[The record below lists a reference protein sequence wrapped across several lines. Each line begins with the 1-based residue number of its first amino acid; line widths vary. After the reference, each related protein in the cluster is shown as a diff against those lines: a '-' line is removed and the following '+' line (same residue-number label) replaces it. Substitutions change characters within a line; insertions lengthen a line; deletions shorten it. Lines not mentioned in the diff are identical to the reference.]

1 MTAVFDLGTMLG
13 ANTNDIKVQNIPCSE
28 LVPYFNHKFTLYTGE
43 RLDDM
48 VESIRKN
55 GILTPLIVQ
64 PIKNCKYEIL
74 IGHNRWNAAKLAGLK
89 DVPCIVK
96 QNLTEKEAEMYV
108 AGNFSPEYGMERANA
123 GMSEIPTDATVAA
136 TKDDDI
142 DFNHIVG
149 GAHTNDLGEEEFNK
163 AIK

>member
-13 ANTNDIKVQNIPCSE
+13 TNTNDIKVQNIPCSE

-64 PIKNCKYEIL
+64 PIK
-74 IGHNRWNAAKLAGLK
+74 
-89 DVPCIVK
+89 
-96 QNLTEKEAEMYV
+96 
-108 AGNFSPEYGMERANA
+108 
-123 GMSEIPTDATVAA
+123 TV
-136 TKDDDI
+136 
-142 DFNHIVG
+142 NMRS
-149 GAHTNDLGEEEFNK
+149 
-163 AIK
+163 